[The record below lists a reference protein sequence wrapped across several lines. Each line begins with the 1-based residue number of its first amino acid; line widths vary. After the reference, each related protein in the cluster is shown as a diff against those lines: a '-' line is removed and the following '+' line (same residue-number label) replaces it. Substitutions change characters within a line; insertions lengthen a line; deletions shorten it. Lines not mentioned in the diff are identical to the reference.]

1 MLVIN
6 SNFYQIILDQATN
19 LKLIFKL
26 VACAILIFCQ
36 AVSAK
41 TYMTQEQF
49 LSKLK
54 KDAYKEYQLNTKVI
68 SKTLWLNKTIQ
79 LEIKSILDHSY
90 PKLRIRYKRIE
101 DQSQILE
108 PITVWFLEEIGKE
121 RAISFA
127 IAIKSSQVVTIQ
139 VLEFR
144 ESRGGEISIPT
155 FAKQF
160 KKLSLNSNGNLNRTI
175 DGITGATMS
184 VHAMK
189 KITRMALMLHKHV
202 TITNS

>member
-1 MLVIN
+1 
-6 SNFYQIILDQATN
+6 
-19 LKLIFKL
+19 
-26 VACAILIFCQ
+26 
-36 AVSAK
+36 
-41 TYMTQEQF
+41 MTQEQF